1 MKEKGM
7 SRKQVVN
14 AVDTAIHKL
23 PYMENLYRQAK
34 DQAEKMQNTIQRLAN
49 DVRALEYKI
58 SILDKTAFSSEQKC
72 RRKEQQIQEL
82 SDKKE
87 RLEKLI
93 VNILNGEGYSKLKQ
107 IVKENGK
114 AVLSEKRVLISVSF
128 AALIQT
134 LKNDP
139 EMVKLIQN
147 IPGAND
153 GKQHEDDNS
162 NKHPGRYIET
172 NCFEIIHL
180 SCILAFNRLSTIIS
194 HS

>member
-1 MKEKGM
+1 
-7 SRKQVVN
+7 
-14 AVDTAIHKL
+14 
-23 PYMENLYRQAK
+23 
-34 DQAEKMQNTIQRLAN
+34 MQHTIQRLAN
-49 DVRALEYKI
+49 DVKALEYKI
-58 SILDKTAFSSEQKC
+58 SILDKTAFSSEQEC

-82 SDKKE
+82 SDQKD

-114 AVLSEKRVLISVSF
+114 AVLSEKRELISVSF

-147 IPGAND
+147 IPGEND
-153 GKQHEDDNS
+153 GKTT
-162 NKHPGRYIET
+162 R
-172 NCFEIIHL
+172 
-180 SCILAFNRLSTIIS
+180 R
-194 HS
+194 

>member
-7 SRKQVVN
+7 SIKQVVN

-23 PYMENLYRQAK
+23 SYMENLYRQAK
-34 DQAEKMQNTIQRLAN
+34 DQAEKMQHTIQRLAN

-58 SILDKTAFSSEQKC
+58 SILDKTAFSSEQEC

-134 LKNDP
+134 EK
-139 EMVKLIQN
+139 
-147 IPGAND
+147 
-153 GKQHEDDNS
+153 
-162 NKHPGRYIET
+162 
-172 NCFEIIHL
+172 
-180 SCILAFNRLSTIIS
+180 
-194 HS
+194 